1 MKGEEEITM
10 NAAVRIKK
18 GAGRSL
24 KAGGAW
30 IYDNEI
36 DTISGSSE
44 NGDLVTVEDFDG
56 YCLGTGF
63 INDQSTLTVR
73 MMSRKKDAVI
83 DRAWIHDRVKD
94 CIAYRQRTVDMSS
107 CRLIFGEADFLPG
120 IVVDKFSDVLVV
132 QSLALG
138 IDRMKLDII
147 EECRSQLAALGMP
160 IRGVYERSDAKVRRQ
175 EGLPLVKG
183 FIGEPF
189 DTKVEIV
196 ENDVHYMVDVED
208 GQKTGFFLDQK
219 YNRKSIWPLCR
230 DASVLDCFTHTGS
243 FALNA
248 AAAGA
253 REVTGVDASELAV
266 EQARENAQLNGFSD
280 RVTFLCED
288 VFELLPK
295 LEAEGKK
302 YDVVILDPPAF
313 TKSRNSV
320 KNAIKGYREI
330 NLRGMKLVKDGG
342 YLCTCSCS
350 HFMTPELFTKTI
362 GQAAMNVHKRL
373 RQVEYRTQAPDHP
386 ILWTSEE
393 MESYYLKFYIFQVY
407 DVR

>member
-1 MKGEEEITM
+1 MS
-10 NAAVRIKK
+10 AVVRIKK
-18 GAGRSL
+18 GTGRTL

-36 DTISGSSE
+36 DTIEGE
-44 NGDLVTVEDFDG
+44 FEQGDLVHVEDFDG
-56 YCLGTGF
+56 YGLGIGF
-63 INDQSTLTVR
+63 INTKSKLTVR
-73 MMSRKKDAVI
+73 MLSRKKDAVI
-83 DRAWIHDRVKD
+83 DRAWIHQRVKE
-94 CIAYRQRTVDMSS
+94 CIDYRRHTVDMGS

-120 IVVDKFSDVLVV
+120 IVVDKFSDILVV

-138 IDRMKLDII
+138 IDRMKFDII
-147 EECRSQLAALGMP
+147 EELKEQLAELGMP
-160 IRGVYERSDAKVRRQ
+160 IRGVYERSDAKVRLQ
-175 EGLPLVKG
+175 EGMPLTKG

-219 YNRKSIWPLCR
+219 YNRKSIWKLCK
-230 DASVLDCFTHTGS
+230 DARVLDCFTHTGS
-243 FALNA
+243 FGLNA

-253 REVTGVDASELAV
+253 KEVIGVDASELAV
-266 EQARENAQLNGFSD
+266 AQATENAALNGFSD
-280 RVTFLCED
+280 RAKFICED
-288 VFELLPK
+288 VFELLPE
-295 LEAEGKK
+295 LEQKGERF
-302 YDVVILDPPAF
+302 DVVILDPPAF

-320 KNAIKGYREI
+320 KNAVKGYREI

-350 HFMTPELFTKTI
+350 HFMTPELFTQTI
-362 GQAAMNVHKRL
+362 AQAAANVHKRL

-386 ILWTSEE
+386 ILWAAE
-393 MESYYLKFYIFQVY
+393 ESYYLKFYIFQVC
-407 DVR
+407 DIR